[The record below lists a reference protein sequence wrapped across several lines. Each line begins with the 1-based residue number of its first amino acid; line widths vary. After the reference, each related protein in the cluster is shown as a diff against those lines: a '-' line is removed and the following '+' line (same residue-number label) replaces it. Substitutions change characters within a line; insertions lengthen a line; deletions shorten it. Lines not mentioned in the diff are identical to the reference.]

1 MSSNSNAAMKQ
12 FIENKDRYSNTQP
25 ENFNLY
31 NGLANLAA
39 AIGDIEK
46 KLDTVIRQLE
56 ILQQN
61 RR

>member
-12 FIENKDRYSNTQP
+12 FIENKDQYSGNQP
-25 ENFNLY
+25 ENSNLY
-31 NGLANLAA
+31 NGLANLAE
-39 AIGDIEK
+39 AIGDIEA
-46 KLDTVIRQLE
+46 KLDTVIQQLA

>member
-12 FIENKDRYSNTQP
+12 FIENKDRYSSNQP

-39 AIGDIEK
+39 AVGDIEA
-46 KLDTVIRQLE
+46 KLDTVIQQLAV
-56 ILQQN
+56 LQQ
-61 RR
+61 RHC